1 MKEYDVSLVVVA
13 DSSIASN
20 APQLLRVN
28 TELLSWKKDKQRT
41 LWKIESGCPK
51 KQPLN
56 EHIVSILSKIKGR
69 KPCKTEEPIKG
80 IVLNI
85 GVFYDTVTC
94 TTSFPSKSLNKII
107 SRFPDIIIEVTC
119 YPIRESLRKRD

>member
-13 DSSIASN
+13 DSSVVSN
-20 APQLLRVN
+20 VTQLLGIK
-28 TELLSWKKDKQRT
+28 TELLSWKKGNQGT

-56 EHIVSILSKIKGR
+56 DHIVSILSKIKGR
-69 KPCKTEEPIKG
+69 KPYKTEGPIKG
-80 IVLNI
+80 IVLNV

-94 TTSFPSKSLNKII
+94 TTNFPSKSLNKLI

-119 YPIRESLRKRD
+119 YPIRESPRKRN